1 MGTGTTA
8 IATTSSMTVELWLL
22 LGFVVAFVVYIVLRL
37 AFVYFFCGGN
47 SGGSNYYSESEK

>member
-1 MGTGTTA
+1 
-8 IATTSSMTVELWLL
+8 MTVELWLL